1 MSCNTVQA
9 KLSAYLDGEI
19 SGVEMQ
25 QIRQHV
31 NACASC
37 QEEFNTLRSVQS
49 ALRDLPAT
57 PEPPDFLVE
66 KIHRSVAASRPSYLR
81 LAFLVAVPALCWAIF
96 VSTRPD
102 HEKIQDR
109 DLIINRQLDKDQI
122 FDAGSDPTTGA
133 SLGHYTNL
141 ETH

>member
-1 MSCNTVQA
+1 MSCNTVRA

-37 QEEFNTLRSVQS
+37 EEEFNGLRSVQS
-49 ALRDLPAT
+49 TLRDLPPT
-57 PEPPDFLVE
+57 PEPSEFLVE
-66 KIHRSVAASRPSYLR
+66 KIQRSVATSRPSYLR
-81 LAFLVAVPALCWAIF
+81 LAFLVAVPTLCWAIF

-133 SLGHYTNL
+133 SLGHYTSL

>member
-25 QIRQHV
+25 QIRHHV
-31 NACASC
+31 NSCASC
-37 QEEFNTLRSVQS
+37 QEEFSGLRSVQS
-49 ALRDLPAT
+49 TLRDLPAT
-57 PEPPDFLVE
+57 PEPSEFLVE
-66 KIHRSVAASRPSYLR
+66 KIQQSVIASRSSYFR

-96 VSTRPD
+96 VVTRPD
-102 HEKIQDR
+102 HQKIQDR
-109 DLIINRQLDKDQI
+109 NLIINRQLDKDQI